1 MFKKYFFFVEVYLTP
16 TCVLTTSKFIFN
28 LSIKFRS
35 YTRQGNSIQNLQ
47 GNKTWGFTLAIT
59 ITIVHLN

>member
-1 MFKKYFFFVEVYLTP
+1 MFRKYFFFVEVYLTP
-16 TCVLTTSKFIFN
+16 TYVLTTSKFIFN

-59 ITIVHLN
+59 ITIVPLN